1 MTAFGSCK
9 VNRTGRSAI
18 DQVKDQRRN
27 SSDRTGRSKKV
38 ARHVRIYHWMMDAE
52 AWQSL
57 TGNQRAIYIEMAARY
72 NGRNNGRIPYSVR
85 EAAESLHIGKSTAAR
100 DLAALQE
107 RGFIIPRKKG
117 AFSLKVRHATE
128 WRLTEYFCDV
138 TPAMSTKE
146 FMRWSPKIQNTVPPQ
161 NSTVPVVEPNDTHSG
176 TAQQKNDADDT
187 YNGSVNRFS
196 AKSRYPQRD
205 TSKLPGGSCREYLP
219 DE

>member
-1 MTAFGSCK
+1 
-9 VNRTGRSAI
+9 
-18 DQVKDQRRN
+18 
-27 SSDRTGRSKKV
+27 
-38 ARHVRIYHWMMDAE
+38 MMDAE

-57 TGNQRAIYIEMAARY
+57 TGNQRAVYIEMAARY

-100 DLAALQE
+100 DLAVLQE

-128 WRLTEYFCDV
+128 WRLTEFSCDV
-138 TPAMSTKE
+138 TPALPTKE

-161 NSTVPVVEPNDTHSG
+161 NSTVPVLEPNDTCGG
-176 TAQQKNDADDT
+176 TASPKKGADGT
-187 YNGSVNRFS
+187 YSGSVNRFS

>member
-1 MTAFGSCK
+1 VK
-9 VNRTGRSAI
+9 NII
-18 DQVKDQRRN
+18 DQLKDQRRN
-27 SSDRTGRSKKV
+27 SSDRTGRSKKDG
-38 ARHVRIYHWMMDAE
+38 RHVRLYHYMMDAE

-57 TGNQRAIYIEMAARY
+57 SGNQRAIYVEMVARY

-100 DLAALQE
+100 DLAVLQE

-128 WRLTEYFCDV
+128 WRLTEFSCDV
-138 TPAMSTKE
+138 TPALPTKE
-146 FMRWSPKIQNTVPPQ
+146 FMRWSPKIQNAVPPQ
-161 NSTVPVVEPNDTHSG
+161 NSTVPVLEPNDTCGG
-176 TAQQKNDADDT
+176 TAPPQKGAHGT
-187 YNGSVNRFS
+187 YSGSANRIS

-205 TSKLPGGSCREYLP
+205 TYKLPGGSRREYLP

>member
-1 MTAFGSCK
+1 MTALGSCK
-9 VNRTGRSAI
+9 VNRTGRSTI

-38 ARHVRIYHWMMDAE
+38 ARHVRIYHWMMGTE

-57 TGNQRAIYIEMAARY
+57 SGNQRAIYIEMAARY

-100 DLAALQE
+100 DLAVLQE

-176 TAQQKNDADDT
+176 TAPPQKGVHDT
-187 YNGSVNRFS
+187 YSGSVNRIS

-205 TSKLPGGSCREYLP
+205 TSKLPGGLRREYLP